1 MSERIHRI
9 EDFLTLLKGVKPT
22 SKDHWMAFCP
32 SHDDRHQSL
41 SIALDHDKIL
51 AYCHAGCSLEQV
63 LAPLRLKKADLF
75 LNNRKPKSKRRESR
89 EIEAVY
95 GYADADGKPFEVVRY
110 KPKGFSQRR
119 PNGKGGYIWN
129 LEGITPTLYHKK
141 EVEAAITRNET
152 IYLVEGEKDVD
163 NLRSRKFVA
172 TTNVGGAG
180 KWRGYYTEALRGAD
194 LVIIPDNDEPGRAH
208 ANLVAGSCFGV
219 ASQIRIVELPDG
231 SKDVSDWFTSGGDVE
246 KLREL
251 TSKCP
256 VYKPLPKVVVTGR
269 QLRDVTSEALK
280 NLYRDNKPPRIFR
293 RGGTLIRV
301 TQDEK
306 GRPFTEMLT
315 ESALRGYL
323 ARCCDFLRATARNGM
338 TAVAPPL
345 DVVRDII
352 SLEGLDFPALESITE
367 APLLRSDGSVISQP
381 GYDIFTRLYYHPSP
395 DLSIPSIPE
404 RPTDDQISH
413 AMALVAEPLSDF
425 PFDSEASRANAIAT
439 MFTPILRPMIDGP
452 VPLAIIDKPQAGT
465 GASLLAEVITLIA
478 TGRPAAMMT
487 AQKDDE
493 GWRKAITSL
502 LLKGQLVV
510 TIDNVESTLFAPSL
524 AAILTATTY
533 QDRLLGRSEMV
544 TLPNRTTWIATGN
557 NIRLGGDLPRR
568 SMWIRMDAK
577 MARPWLRDAGSFRH
591 PHLLDWVAHNRSN
604 LLSAMLTIVRAW
616 AVSGMPKSER
626 IPNLGGYE
634 SYCRVIGSVLAYMGV
649 VGFLENLDAMYN
661 ETDTE
666 TPQWQCFLEAWHE
679 TIGGKAITA
688 AELASKLSD
697 HQEIHATLPD
707 AISDTDSRNYSVR
720 LGQKLSRK
728 NGVRY
733 PNGLVLIKAG
743 ERRRAV
749 TWRVVRFENETAP
762 QFSFKGEVGEVQT
775 TPARIENREEIV
787 KNPYE
792 VGADTTSPNLTSGS
806 EKGEVCQDEV
816 PDYPNQVC
824 ASCGCGDYRLTD
836 SNQWVCSQCHPISGM
851 LQSRKG
857 ESQFAE

>member
-9 EDFLTLLKGVKPT
+9 EDFLALLKGVKPT

-32 SHDDRHQSL
+32 SHDDQHQSL
-41 SIALDHDKIL
+41 SIALDHDRIL
-51 AYCHAGCSLEQV
+51 AYCHAGCGIEQV
-63 LAPLRLKKADLF
+63 LAPLRLEKADLF

-89 EIEAVY
+89 EIEVVY
-95 GYADADGKPFEVVRY
+95 CYADADGKPFEVVRF

-119 PNGKGGYIWN
+119 PDGKGGYIWN
-129 LEGITPTLYHKK
+129 LEGITPTLYHQK
-141 EVEAAITRNET
+141 EVEAAIARNET
-152 IYLVEGEKDVD
+152 VYLLEGEKDVD
-163 NLRSRKFVA
+163 NLRSRKLVA

-180 KWRGYYTEALRGAD
+180 KWRDYYTEALRGAD

-231 SKDVSDWFTSGGDVE
+231 SKDVSDWFTNGGDVQ
-246 KLREL
+246 KLRGL

-269 QLRDVTSEALK
+269 QLRDLTSEALK
-280 NLYRDNKPPRIFR
+280 NLYKDNKPPRIFR

-301 TQDEK
+301 AQDEK

-345 DVVRDII
+345 DVVRDIL
-352 SLEGLDFPALESITE
+352 SLEGLDFPALEGITE
-367 APLLRSDGSVISQP
+367 APLLRSDGSVMCQP
-381 GYDIFTRLYYHPSP
+381 GYDRVTRLYYHPSSG
-395 DLSIPSIPE
+395 LSMPSIPE
-404 RPTDDQISH
+404 RPTDDQITH
-413 AMALVAEPLSDF
+413 AIALVGEPLYDF

-577 MARPWLRDAGSFRH
+577 MARPWLRDTGSFRH
-591 PHLLDWVAHNRSN
+591 PYLVDWVAHNRSN

-616 AVSGMPKSER
+616 AVSGMPKSEGT
-626 IPNLGGYE
+626 PNLGGYE

-666 TPQWQCFLEAWHE
+666 TPQWQCFLGAWHE
-679 TIGGKAITA
+679 TIGEKAITA
-688 AELASKLSD
+688 AELASELNN
-697 HQEIHATLPD
+697 HQEIRAALPD

-749 TWRVVRFENETAP
+749 TWKVVRFENETSP
-762 QFSFKGEVGEVQT
+762 QFSFKGEVGEVKT
-775 TPARIENREEIV
+775 TPARIEKIEKSV

-792 VGADTTSPNLTSGS
+792 DGADTTSPNLTSGS
-806 EKGEVCQDEV
+806 EKGEVQQDEV

-824 ASCGCGDYRLTD
+824 ASCGGGDYRLTD
-836 SNQWVCSQCHPISGM
+836 SNQWVCSRCHPITGM

-857 ESQFAE
+857 